1 MTQCE
6 KKKILKKNSEKKF
19 QVLEHPWMTQCE
31 KKPRVNEIEEEVQ
44 QYVAGKVDVCTFVL
58 ICTHVC

>member
-1 MTQCE
+1 
-6 KKKILKKNSEKKF
+6 
-19 QVLEHPWMTQCE
+19 MTQCE

-58 ICTHVC
+58 ICTHVCRFVHNLCVFVLSIARRPMHTRT

>member
-1 MTQCE
+1 
-6 KKKILKKNSEKKF
+6 
-19 QVLEHPWMTQCE
+19 MTQCE